1 MTPDN
6 FYWYAS
12 IAIFIPWIA
21 LMFFPNWKWTDQFA
35 FICALVLVAASTWF
49 TFVHLTSPAEDGGH
63 LLSFDGLKN
72 LFRSSDMLL
81 TGWLNYLA
89 FCLLV
94 GVWESHD
101 AHQQKIPHIFVVPC
115 LLLTMVG
122 GAIGLV
128 VYMLIRF
135 VRVRKWDI
143 S

>member
-12 IAIFIPWIA
+12 ILIFAPWIA

-35 FICALVLVAASTWF
+35 FIAAIILVIASSWF
-49 TFVHLTSPAEDGGH
+49 TFEHLTSPGENGGH

-72 LFRSSDMLL
+72 LFRNNEMML

-128 VYMLIRF
+128 LYMLIRW
-135 VRVRKWDI
+135 VRVRKWEI
-143 S
+143 